1 MKIFPKAIFLLF
13 SFTCSRL
20 EKRAFV
26 ILDSN
31 KKYAKESSN
40 KETYLFSS
48 TGEQNPPCGY

>member
-26 ILDSN
+26 ILDSD